1 MVFFVC
7 SHFVIV
13 PFVELFLFGF
23 VFQWLPTCVS
33 VIDGSTNGSD
43 ANICFYYFELFLY
56 LLWSCFLYLEWFLSQ
71 ILSGLLFQLECCF
84 YQCVFCFLKCQEWWD
99 IFFPYLFVCVV
110 MSLLILVFSG
120 VAFLEKLIS
129 VVGLLV
135 CTWFCTI
142 SVRNLLMLWSLV
154 DNLRTWGS
162 S

>member
-56 LLWSCFLYLEWFLSQ
+56 LLWSCFLYLEWFLCQ
-71 ILSGLLFQLECCF
+71 ILSGLLFQLKCCF
-84 YQCVFCFLKCQEWWD
+84 YQCVLFFEVLGMVGYFLSLFICLCCDFPLNFGFFWCCFPWEVD
-99 IFFPYLFVCVV
+99 ICCWSSCVY
-110 MSLLILVFSG
+110 LILHYF
-120 VAFLEKLIS
+120 
-129 VVGLLV
+129 
-135 CTWFCTI
+135 
-142 SVRNLLMLWSLV
+142 R
-154 DNLRTWGS
+154 
-162 S
+162 